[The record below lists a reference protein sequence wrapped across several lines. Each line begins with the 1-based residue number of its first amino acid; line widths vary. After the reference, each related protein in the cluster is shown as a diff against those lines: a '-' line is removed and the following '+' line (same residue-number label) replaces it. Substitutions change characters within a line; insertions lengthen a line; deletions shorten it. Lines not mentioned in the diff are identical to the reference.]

1 MATTIITK
9 YGNGK
14 PGTDDIAHGELAI
27 DMTGAVLYTKD
38 GNDKIIAL
46 GGDVI
51 GWDQIDPDTIPP
63 EIINII
69 DINAEGYI
77 DLEALLEL
85 ANQNSIDIGKLGEDL
100 TALELR
106 VKANET
112 NIGTLTGRVDGID
125 DAINGDG
132 GILERLGDA
141 EEDIKDNASNIATNT
156 GNISSNKQEIDALK
170 LLVEG
175 GVTGLTLGGEYNAAL
190 NVVEN
195 PTEEGKAAGLVH
207 NEALPA
213 TEGTK
218 GIYVIV
224 TTEGVLS
231 GTGISK
237 ANGKSDG
244 ETAYPGDWL
253 ISDGVHGWVLFE
265 FHTDATVWGQI
276 GGDIANQTD
285 LQGALDLKFDA
296 DGGTLECGRY

>member
-14 PGTDDIAHGELAI
+14 PGTDDLRHGELAI
-27 DMTGAVLYTKD
+27 DMTGSILYTKD
-38 GNDKIIAL
+38 GNDNIIQL
-46 GGDVI
+46 GGGTV

-63 EIINII
+63 ELIAII
-69 DINAEGYI
+69 DGTV
-77 DLEALLEL
+77 DLDALLEL
-85 ANQNSIDIGKLGEDL
+85 ANQNEIDIGNLGNDL
-100 TALELR
+100 AELEKR
-106 VKANET
+106 VKANESAILALQ
-112 NIGTLTGRVDGID
+112 NSVGDLD
-125 DAINGDG
+125 DQINGDG

-141 EEDIKDNASNIATNT
+141 EDDIKDNATQIGINT

-175 GVTGLTLGGEYNAAL
+175 GVTGLTLGGEYNAAN

-195 PTEEGKAAGLVH
+195 PTDEGRDVGLVH
-207 NEALPA
+207 NQPLPA
-213 TEGTK
+213 TAGTK
-218 GIYVIV
+218 GFYVIV

-276 GGDIANQTD
+276 GGDITNQDD
-285 LQGALDLKFDA
+285 LQEALELKFDK

>member
-14 PGTDDIAHGELAI
+14 PTTDDIAHGELAI
-27 DMTGAVLYTKD
+27 DMTGAVLYTRD
-38 GNDKIIAL
+38 GNDNIIAL
-46 GGDVI
+46 GGDTI
-51 GWDQIDPDTIPP
+51 GFDQIDPDTIPP
-63 EIINII
+63 ELIAII
-69 DINAEGYI
+69 DGTI
-77 DLEALLEL
+77 DLDALVEL
-85 ANQNSIDIGKLGEDL
+85 ANQNNISIGTLGDDL
-100 TALELR
+100 AELEKR
-106 VKANET
+106 VKANEAAILALQ
-112 NIGTLTGRVDGID
+112 NSVGALD
-125 DAINGDG
+125 DQINGDG
-132 GILERLGDA
+132 GIAERLGDA
-141 EEDIKDNASNIATNT
+141 EDDIKDNATQIGTNT

-224 TTEGVLS
+224 TTEGVLG

-244 ETAYPGDWL
+244 EMAYSGDWL

-276 GGDIANQTD
+276 GGDIELQDD
-285 LQGALDLKFDA
+285 LQDALDLKFDK
-296 DGGTLECGRY
+296 DGGTLTCGRY